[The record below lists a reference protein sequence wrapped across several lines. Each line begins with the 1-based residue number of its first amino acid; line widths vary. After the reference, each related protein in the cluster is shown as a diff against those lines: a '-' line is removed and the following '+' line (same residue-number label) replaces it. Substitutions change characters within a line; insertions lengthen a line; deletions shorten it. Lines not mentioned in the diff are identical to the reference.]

1 MSKNKQRISQIGLS
15 GSPTQEPLNP
25 HPYRVIYIKLLL
37 HIHSEEK
44 YSPLY
49 KKAIRRIFP
58 ERLSHYS
65 IMQTEFQIQLLSSV
79 AMPSFILPF
88 GEMTALVIEY

>member
-1 MSKNKQRISQIGLS
+1 M
-15 GSPTQEPLNP
+15 LNF
-25 HPYRVIYIKLLL
+25 YYKFTVRK
-37 HIHSEEK
+37 K
-44 YSPLY
+44 YSPVH
-49 KKAIRRIFP
+49 KKVIRRLFP

-65 IMQTEFQIQLLSSV
+65 IMQTEIRFQLFSSV